1 MSNPPTLGY
10 FAYAAEN
17 RDKLCI
23 VDPDGTEFTF
33 GEVLDRVN
41 QYSHGL
47 LAMGLKPGDH
57 IAVVLP
63 NEHTLIELNLASLQ
77 LGLYFTPV
85 NWHLVAREI
94 AYILKD
100 SEAKVVVG
108 SERFAD
114 AVTKACDEA
123 GVPAEARFASGTIAG
138 FKDISE
144 LATGQPTTRP
154 DQLATGQAMMY
165 TSGTTGN
172 PKGVRRKLSDAH
184 PDESAVGMAFF
195 PLMFDFTPNQGVHL
209 TVGPLY
215 HAAQIMFNTSSLHL
229 GHTVVLMDKWTP
241 EGTLERVEKYK
252 VTTSHLVPTMFHRLL
267 ALPEDVRGKYDCTSW
282 TNVVH
287 AAAPCPVPTKR
298 AMFDWWGPVIYE
310 YYAATEGGGTTVKPD
325 EWLAKPGT
333 VGQPWPTAEIK
344 ILDDDGNDV
353 PPNTPGT
360 VWIKP
365 PGAAA
370 FEYHRDKKK
379 TSDSWKDGFFTVGDI
394 GYVDEDGWLFL
405 SDRKVDMII
414 SGGVNI
420 YPAETE
426 NVLLQHPS
434 VADVG
439 VIGVPSEEWGEEV
452 KALVELNEGY
462 TASDELIAELGAFCR
477 ENLAG
482 YKVPRS
488 IEFRDA
494 LPRTDTGKLL
504 KRELREP
511 YWAGHEKRI

>member
-1 MSNPPTLGY
+1 MSGAPTLG
-10 FAYAAEN
+10 FWKYAEEN
-17 RDKLCI
+17 PDKLCI
-23 VDPDGTEFTF
+23 VDPDGTEHTF
-33 GEVLDRVN
+33 GEVLGRVN
-41 QYSHGL
+41 QYTHGL
-47 LAMGLKPGDH
+47 RAMGVGRGDA
-57 IAVVLP
+57 IATVLP
-63 NEHTLIELNLASLQ
+63 NEHTLLELYLAALQ
-77 LGLYFTPV
+77 MGVYFTPV

-94 AYILKD
+94 EYILSD
-100 SEAKVVVG
+100 SDAKVVVG

-114 AVTKACDEA
+114 AVKAACDGA
-123 GVPAEARFASGTIAG
+123 GVPAEARFASGTIEG
-138 FKDISE
+138 FRDVSE
-144 LATGQPTTRP
+144 LAEGQPTTRP
-154 DQLATGQAMMY
+154 DDLASGQAMMY

-172 PKGVRRKLSDAH
+172 PKGVRRKMSDAH
-184 PDESAVGMAFF
+184 PDESGAAMAFF
-195 PLMFDFTPNQGVHL
+195 PLMFDFTPGTGVHL

-267 ALPEDVRGKYDCTSW
+267 ALPESEREKYDVSSW

-310 YYAATEGGGTTVKPD
+310 YYAATEGGGTTVKPQ

-344 ILDDDGNDV
+344 ICDDDGNEV

-370 FEYHRDKKK
+370 FEYHKDKKK
-379 TSDSWKDGFFTVGDI
+379 TGDSWKDGFFTVGDV
-394 GYVDEDGWLFL
+394 GYLDEDGWLFL
-405 SDRKVDMII
+405 SDRKIDMII

-420 YPAETE
+420 YPAEIE
-426 NVLLQHPS
+426 NVLQTHPK

-439 VIGVPSEEWGEEV
+439 VIGVPNEDWGEEV
-452 KALVELNEGY
+452 KALVQLREGVEP
-462 TASDELIAELGAFCR
+462 TDSLIAELGEFCR

-488 IEFRDA
+488 MEFRTD

-511 YWAGHEKRI
+511 YWVGQEKKI

>member
-1 MSNPPTLGY
+1 MSDTPTLG
-10 FAYAAEN
+10 FWKYAAEN
-17 RDKLCI
+17 PEKLCI
-23 VDPDGTEFTF
+23 VDPDGTEHTF
-33 GEVLDRVN
+33 GEVLARVN
-41 QYSHGL
+41 QYSYGL
-47 LAMGLKPGDH
+47 RALGVQAGDV
-57 IAVVLP
+57 IATVLP
-63 NEHTLIELNLASLQ
+63 NEHTLIELYMAALQ
-77 LGLYFTPV
+77 IGVYFTPV

-94 AYILKD
+94 EYILSD

-114 AVTKACDEA
+114 AVKKACDGA
-123 GVPAEARFASGTIAG
+123 GVPAEARFASGRVEG
-138 FKDISE
+138 FRDISE
-144 LATGQPTTRP
+144 LAAGQPTTRP
-154 DQLATGQAMMY
+154 DDLTAGQAMMY

-172 PKGVRRKLSDAH
+172 PKGVRRKMAGVH
-184 PDESAVGMAFF
+184 PDESGAAMAFF
-195 PLMFDFTPNQGVHL
+195 PLMFDFKPGDGVHL

-215 HAAQIMFNTSSLHL
+215 HAAQIMFATSSLHL
-229 GHTVVLMDKWTP
+229 GHTDVLMDKWTP
-241 EGTLERVEKYK
+241 EGTLERVEKYQ
-252 VTTSHLVPTMFHRLL
+252 VSTSHLVPTMFHRLL
-267 ALPEDVRGKYDCTSW
+267 AMPEEERNKYDVSSW

-325 EWLAKPGT
+325 EWLRKPGT

-344 ILDDDGNDV
+344 ILDENGEEQ

-370 FEYHRDKKK
+370 FEYHKDKKK

-420 YPAETE
+420 YPAEIE
-426 NVLLQHPS
+426 NVILQHPS

-439 VIGVPSEEWGEEV
+439 VIGIPNDDWGEEV
-452 KALVELNEGY
+452 KALVELNTGY
-462 TASDELIAELGAFCR
+462 EPSDELIAELGEYCR

-488 IEFRDA
+488 IEFREH

-511 YWAGHEKRI
+511 YWTGKERRI

>member
-1 MSNPPTLGY
+1 MSDSPTLGFWK
-10 FAYAAEN
+10 FAEEN
-17 RDKLCI
+17 PDKLCI
-23 VDPDGTEFTF
+23 VDPDYTEHTF
-33 GEVLDRVN
+33 GEVLSRVN

-47 LAMGLKPGDH
+47 RSLGLEAGDG
-57 IAVVLP
+57 IAVVME
-63 NEHTLIELNLASLQ
+63 NRHELMELYLAALQ

-94 AYILKD
+94 AYVLSD

-114 AVTKACDEA
+114 AVKKACDDA
-123 GVPAEARFASGTIAG
+123 NVPADRRFAVGAIEG
-138 FKDISE
+138 FRDAAEISE
-144 LATGQPTTRP
+144 GQPTTRP
-154 DQLATGQAMMY
+154 DDLKAGQAMMY

-172 PKGVRRKLSDAH
+172 PKGVRRKMADVGPDDAG
-184 PDESAVGMAFF
+184 AAMAFF
-195 PLMFDFTPNQGVHL
+195 PLMFDFAIHEGVHL

-215 HAAQIMFNTSSLHL
+215 HAAQIMFATSSLHL
-229 GHTVVLMDKWTP
+229 GHTDVLMDKWTP
-241 EGTLERVEKYK
+241 EGTLERVEKYQ
-252 VTTSHLVPTMFHRLL
+252 VTTSHFVPTMFHRLL
-267 ALPEDVRGKYDCTSW
+267 ALPEDVRESYDVSSW
-282 TNVVH
+282 KNCVH
-287 AAAPCPVPTKR
+287 AAAPCPVPTKQ
-298 AMFDWWGPVIYE
+298 AMFDWFGPCIYE
-310 YYAATEGGGTTVKPD
+310 YYAATEGGGTTVKPE
-325 EWLAKPGT
+325 EWLKKPGT

-344 ILDDDGNDV
+344 ICDDDGNDV

-370 FEYHRDKKK
+370 FEYHKDKKK

-394 GYVDEDGWLFL
+394 GYVDEDGWLYL
-405 SDRKVDMII
+405 SDRKADMII

-420 YPAETE
+420 YPAEIE
-426 NVLLQHPS
+426 NVLVQHPK

-439 VIGVPSEEWGEEV
+439 VIGVPNEEWGEEV
-452 KALVELNEGY
+452 KALVELSPGVEP
-462 TASDELIAELGAFCR
+462 SDDVVGELAAYCR

-488 IEFRDA
+488 IEFREA

-511 YWAGHEKRI
+511 YWAGHEKKI